1 MEWLIFLLG
10 IAVLEMLFQILV
22 STPVEKT
29 LTNIKKV
36 IPHSEYPKKIA
47 PKSPDRFQRLYS
59 NSNPINPNQDSVPS
73 Q

>member
-10 IAVLEMLFQILV
+10 IAVLEMLFQFLV
-22 STPVEKT
+22 STRLEKT

-36 IPHSEYPKKIA
+36 IPHSEYPKRIT
-47 PKSPDRFQRLYS
+47 PKRAHRFQRLYS
-59 NSNPINPNQDSVPS
+59 NPNPINPNQDSVPS

>member
-10 IAVLEMLFQILV
+10 IAVLEMFFQAIV
-22 STPVEKT
+22 STRVEKT
-29 LTNIKKV
+29 LTNLKKL

-47 PKSPDRFQRLYS
+47 HNRLQRFPRLYRNTS
-59 NSNPINPNQDSVPS
+59 TINPNQDSVPS